1 MKLGGAILIKFLA
14 PRKIST
20 QICINLFIR
29 GRGLPEK
36 QKGR

>member
-14 PRKIST
+14 PRKISAR
-20 QICINLFIR
+20 ICINIFMR
-29 GRGLPEK
+29 GRGAPEK